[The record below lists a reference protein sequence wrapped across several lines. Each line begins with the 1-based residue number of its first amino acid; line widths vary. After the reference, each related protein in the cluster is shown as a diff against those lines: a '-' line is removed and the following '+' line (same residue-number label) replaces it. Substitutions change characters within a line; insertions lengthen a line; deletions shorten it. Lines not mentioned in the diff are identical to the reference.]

1 MTLRFIAYPDV
12 FCSTACQPNAGAGMA
27 TFEPAYP
34 QTSTQIHG
42 VTLTADRV
50 LWVQLPRLQ
59 SANTKS
65 FFPMKI

>member
-34 QTSTQIHG
+34 QTSTQIQG

-50 LWVQLPRLQ
+50 WWCNFQGFKVLTQNPSSQ
-59 SANTKS
+59 
-65 FFPMKI
+65 